1 MEVLSINNKEYLVR
15 SQREFPKDDYVI
27 FVCECEGKM
36 YKIFFATGILKKQ
49 QKKNF
54 KNILALLKWID
65 RSALRTPR
73 ILEVDKKNFFI
84 VREYLFGE
92 SPLSLLGNGDL
103 SEEIIAQLLEQFHFA
118 KTMGINLDYRPQSFI
133 LFDGKLYYIGDVYD
147 QYKEDENLINK
158 GLMLWFYS
166 AAGRK
171 NLQDCGISVDRTRI
185 KPENVIN
192 KDVVLLVYKHYHI

>member
-1 MEVLSINNKEYLVR
+1 
-15 SQREFPKDDYVI
+15 
-27 FVCECEGKM
+27 
-36 YKIFFATGILKKQ
+36 
-49 QKKNF
+49 
-54 KNILALLKWID
+54 
-65 RSALRTPR
+65 
-73 ILEVDKKNFFI
+73 
-84 VREYLFGE
+84 
-92 SPLSLLGNGDL
+92 
-103 SEEIIAQLLEQFHFA
+103 
-118 KTMGINLDYRPQSFI
+118 MGINLDYRPQSFI